1 MKIKLDENLPVR
13 LAKALSDLGHEVDT
27 VPSEGLTGQ
36 DDATVWKTTQ
46 TAGSFFVTQDLD
58 FSDLRDFRPGYH
70 AGILLLRLN
79 QPGRNALHE
88 RVCWLF
94 RNERVQDWKG
104 CFVIASDTK
113 IRVRRPEL

>member
-13 LAKALSDLGHEVDT
+13 LAMALSDLGHEVDT

-58 FSDLRDFRPGYH
+58 FSDLRDFRPGHH